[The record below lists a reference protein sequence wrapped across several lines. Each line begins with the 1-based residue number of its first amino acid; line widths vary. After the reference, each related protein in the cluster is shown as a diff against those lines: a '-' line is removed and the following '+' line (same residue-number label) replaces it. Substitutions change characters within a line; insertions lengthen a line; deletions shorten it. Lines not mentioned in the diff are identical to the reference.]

1 MNWDRVEGDWK
12 QFKGRIKEKWA
23 ISPTTTWTE
32 LPVAEIS

>member
-12 QFKGRIKEKWA
+12 QSRAESKKSGA